1 MTNFKL
7 FSLVAFLFISIF
19 SVCGQEKLPTPEA
32 KRIVK
37 VPFTMLTGG
46 VIMVKGLLNNYPD
59 SLNFIIDT
67 GSGGISLDSLTCLR
81 LGIPLEPSS
90 YQIRGVGGIR
100 EVKFLYNAS
109 LKLDTLTTDSLNFHV
124 NDYDFLT
131 SVYGT
136 KIDGIIGFSFIK
148 KFILR
153 IDYDS
158 LYMEIFSKGRY
169 EYPKKGFLMHPNIQ
183 SIPVV
188 DIQFRESKKLRN
200 SFFFDTGAGLCLM
213 LSEEYIKD
221 SAVFSARKRKP
232 VLTQAEGLGGKII
245 MKLTTVKR
253 LDVGP
258 YTFKNVPTHI
268 FEDVNNITSY
278 PILGGLIGNDILRRF
293 NVVLNYAKKEIH
305 LIPNSNFG
313 EAFDYAYTGL
323 SLYDNNGKVVI
334 EDIIPNSPGDKA
346 GFLPGDLILSI
357 NNNFSN
363 DIRQYKTILQ
373 SVTQKI
379 KFLVNRDGELL
390 EIKMKPINIMR

>member
-1 MTNFKL
+1 MTNFKV
-7 FSLVAFLFISIF
+7 FSLVAFLFISIL
-19 SVCGQEKLPTPEA
+19 SVYGQENLSIPNA
-32 KRIVK
+32 KRMVT

-81 LGIPLEPSS
+81 LGIPLVPSS
-90 YQIRGVGGIR
+90 YLIRGVGGVR

-124 NDYDFLT
+124 NDYDILS

-136 KIDGIIGFSFIK
+136 KIDGIIGFSYIK

-158 LYMEIFSKGRY
+158 MYMEIFSKGRFQ
-169 EYPKKGFLMHPNIQ
+169 YPKNGFLMHPNMQ

-188 DIQFRESKKLRN
+188 DIKFRESKKLRN

-213 LSEEYIKD
+213 LSEEYVKD
-221 SAVFSARKRKP
+221 SAVFSPLKRPP
-232 VLTQAEGLGGKII
+232 VLTQAEGLGGKMI
-245 MKLTTVKR
+245 MKLTTVKA
-253 LDVGP
+253 LHVGP

-268 FEDVNNITSY
+268 FEDVYNITAY

-293 NVVLNYAKKEIH
+293 NMVLNYAKKEIH
-305 LIPNSNFG
+305 LTPNSSFKD
-313 EAFDYAYTGL
+313 AFDYAYTGL
-323 SLYDNNGKVVI
+323 GLYDNSGSIII
-334 EDIIPNSPGDKA
+334 EDIIPDSPGDKA
-346 GFLPGDLILSI
+346 GFLPGDRIVGI

-379 KFLVNRDGELL
+379 KFLISRDGELL

>member
-1 MTNFKL
+1 
-7 FSLVAFLFISIF
+7 
-19 SVCGQEKLPTPEA
+19 
-32 KRIVK
+32 
-37 VPFTMLTGG
+37 
-46 VIMVKGLLNNYPD
+46 
-59 SLNFIIDT
+59 
-67 GSGGISLDSLTCLR
+67 
-81 LGIPLEPSS
+81 
-90 YQIRGVGGIR
+90 
-100 EVKFLYNAS
+100 
-109 LKLDTLTTDSLNFHV
+109 
-124 NDYDFLT
+124 
-131 SVYGT
+131 
-136 KIDGIIGFSFIK
+136 
-148 KFILR
+148 
-153 IDYDS
+153 
-158 LYMEIFSKGRY
+158 
-169 EYPKKGFLMHPNIQ
+169 
-183 SIPVV
+183 
-188 DIQFRESKKLRN
+188 
-200 SFFFDTGAGLCLM
+200 
-213 LSEEYIKD
+213 
-221 SAVFSARKRKP
+221 
-232 VLTQAEGLGGKII
+232 
-245 MKLTTVKR
+245 

-313 EAFDYAYTGL
+313 EAFEYAYTGL